1 MIFQGCQ
8 FADSGGLGPPR
19 ERVIKI
25 KIPQVKAE
33 AGLLDAADHRVFAAF
48 REAGEEKLVRLKRRV
63 GGQFGAGLD
72 AHAVANDATVGQD
85 RIGAYLGVFAYPAPV
100 ADNGIFNFC
109 PLADHRIRPDDRAG
123 DFGPVGDRTIV
134 ADDRIL

>member
-8 FADSGGLGPPR
+8 FADSGGLGPRR

-48 REAGEEKLVRLKRRV
+48 REAGEEKLVRLKSRV
-63 GGQFGAGLD
+63 GGQFGAGSDRL
-72 AHAVANDATVGQD
+72 AFRNDTAVGQD
-85 RIGAYLGVFAYPAPV
+85 RIYAYPCVFA
-100 ADNGIFNFC
+100 
-109 PLADHRIRPDDRAG
+109 
-123 DFGPVGDRTIV
+123 
-134 ADDRIL
+134 